1 MSIMVIPIMITS
13 ILLHGLYK
21 KINVYDIFV
30 EGAEEGLMTALRI
43 MPYLIAIFFAIGIM
57 RRSGSIDIIVEVLAP
72 VFEPLGIPKEVLP
85 LALMRPFSGSGS
97 LAMLRDIISQYG
109 ADSFIGRVASTMMG
123 SAETIFFTMAVYFGA
138 VGIKRARYTLVA
150 AIISHFAAVIASVFI
165 VNLIF

>member
-1 MSIMVIPIMITS
+1 MVIPIMITS